1 MTQEEKSKIYS
12 SLLFEHDKLSNEI
25 NSIKSESIDLNQSQ
39 IDRINKIQVKIGH
52 VVNEMRKMMS

>member
-39 IDRINKIQVKIGH
+39 IDRINKIQAKIGY

>member
-1 MTQEEKSKIYS
+1 MTQEEKSKVYS

-39 IDRINKIQVKIGH
+39 IDRINKIQAKIGN
-52 VVNEMRKMMS
+52 VVNQMRKMMS